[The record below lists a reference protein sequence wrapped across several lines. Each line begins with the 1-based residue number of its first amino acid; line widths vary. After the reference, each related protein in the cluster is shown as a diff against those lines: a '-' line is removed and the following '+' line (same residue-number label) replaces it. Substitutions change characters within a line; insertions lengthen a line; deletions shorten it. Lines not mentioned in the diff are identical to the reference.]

1 MENKDLRDKVKEL
14 VQEVEKTHRYSMS
27 RVYGAYNEVFDKNEQ
42 PQACAS
48 CLIRKVNELKKWL
61 AEQSDLEEDTTP
73 ASTLKTA
80 SQKTKQKAS
89 KK

>member
-27 RVYGAYNEVFDKNEQ
+27 RVYSAYNEVFDKNEQ

-61 AEQSDLEEDTTP
+61 AEQADSEEDTTP
-73 ASTLKTA
+73 PSTLKTA
-80 SQKTKQKAS
+80 SQKTKRKAS

>member
-1 MENKDLRDKVKEL
+1 MENKDLRQKVETL
-14 VQEVEKTHRYSMS
+14 VAEVEKTHRYSMS
-27 RVYGAYNEVFDKNEQ
+27 RVYGAYNEVFGKNEQ

-61 AEQSDLEEDTTP
+61 VEHPDSKEDTTP
-73 ASTLKTA
+73 ASTLKTP
-80 SQKTKQKAS
+80 SQKTKRKAS